1 MQTLQRPPE
10 PGLEP
15 WVHSYRRYRFE
26 AGDPGILTLLPGTG
40 AELWLGADGGPGLL
54 CPRRRILRVARPAG
68 SVFAV
73 RFHAG
78 ALPQLCRLPL
88 AEMVDQVTPP
98 ERAWPEVGDGWARMG
113 TADFDAQCEVASRF
127 LRARLRPE
135 PELERMRL
143 LARKMFADSA
153 GFALGEHAA
162 GTGEGRFGL
171 SRRFH
176 ASQGVTAK
184 LFHRLCRFERFLRD
198 AAFQP
203 RPSLAGLAWEHG
215 YCDQSHLHR
224 DALAFGG
231 QPPARLLRDPA
242 LPLFYS
248 PLSGAQASSSPERWP
263 SKG

>member
-1 MQTLQRPPE
+1 MQSQQCRPD

-15 WVHSYRRYRFE
+15 WIHSYRRYCF
-26 AGDPGILTLLPGTG
+26 GPDDPAVLTLLPGTG
-40 AELWLGADGGPGLL
+40 AELWLGADGSAGLL
-54 CPRRRILRVARPAG
+54 CPRRRMLRIARPALP
-68 SVFAV
+68 VFVV

-78 ALPQLCRLPL
+78 ALPQFCSLPL
-88 AEMVDQVTPP
+88 SQLVDRVTPP
-98 ERAWPEVGDGWARMG
+98 TRAWPEAHGLRARIER
-113 TADFDAQCEVASRF
+113 ADFDEQCELAGRF
-127 LRARLRPE
+127 LRGRLRTE
-135 PELERMRL
+135 PELERMRR
-143 LARKMFADSA
+143 LARRIFADSA
-153 GFALGEHAA
+153 GFQLGTHAA
-162 GTGEGRFGL
+162 EAGVDRFGL

-184 LFHRLCRFERFLRD
+184 LFHRLCRFERFFRD

-203 RPSLAGLAWEHG
+203 RPALAGLAWEHG

-242 LPLFYS
+242 LSLFYS
-248 PLSGAQASSSPERWP
+248 PLAGAWASSSPERWP